1 MIPSELDEVMGMS
14 KKPTKKGRARE
25 KMEAAK
31 KWDDSAKTNKDS
43 RLRTQPTAQTGLG
56 TITSQLSEPVKRK
69 PN

>member
-43 RLRTQPTAQTGLG
+43 RLRTQPTA
-56 TITSQLSEPVKRK
+56 
-69 PN
+69 